1 MPQQNYLDELTPAFT
16 PLLAIKEASRCL
28 LCHDAPCSQ
37 ACPAQTDP
45 GKFIRSIY
53 FRNFKGAAETIREN
67 NALGAVCARVCP
79 TEKLCQSGC
88 TRAGVDT
95 PIDIGRLQRFVTDF
109 EQQTGMEIYQ
119 PGTKT
124 LGKVAIIGAGPAG
137 LQASVT
143 LTNQGYD
150 VTIYEK
156 EAQAGGWLRNGI
168 PQFRLPQSVLDA
180 EIARIE
186 KMGVTIKCNNEI
198 GKTLTLEQL
207 KAENRAVLVTVGL
220 SSGSGLPLFEHS
232 DIEIAVDFLHR
243 ARQAQ
248 GDISIPQSALII
260 GGGDVAMD
268 VASTLKVLG
277 CQAVTCVAR
286 EELDE
291 FPASEKEFASARELG
306 VSIIDGFT
314 PVAVEGNKVTFKH
327 VRLPGEL
334 TMAAKRGGADGI
346 AAINTVKSITNI
358 DLNQKI
364 GMPIVNGKSSISGY
378 SGKAVK
384 PIALRF
390 IQQMHTHPELRDF
403 PISGIGGIETWE
415 DAAEFL
421 LLGAATLQVTTGIM
435 QYGYRIVEDM
445 ASGLSHYLADQGFDS
460 LQDMVG
466 LANNNIVPAEDLDR
480 SYIVYPH
487 INLDKCVGCGRC
499 YISCY
504 DGGHQ
509 AMEWS
514 EKTRTPHCNTEK
526 CVGCLLCGHVCPVGC
541 IDLGEVKFKKGEKEH
556 PVTL

>member
-1 MPQQNYLDELTPAFT
+1 MALISARNIYLAFALITHSIKEDHMPQQNYLDELTPAFT

-88 TRAGVDT
+88 TRAGVDA

-156 EAQAGGWLRNGI
+156 EAHPGGWLRNGI

-220 SSGSGLPLFEHS
+220 SSDSGLPQSVLDAEIARIEKMGVTIKCNNEIGKTLTLEQLKAENRAVLVTVGLSSDSGLPLFEHS
-232 DIEIAVDFLHR
+232 DVEIAVDFLQR
-243 ARQAQ
+243 VRQAQ

-291 FPASEKEFASARELG
+291 FPASEKEFTSAQELG

-334 TMAAKRGGADGI
+334 TMAADKIILAVGQHARLDAF
-346 AAINTVKSITNI
+346 AELEPQRNTINTQNYQTRDPQVFAAG
-358 DLNQKI
+358 D
-364 GMPIVNGKSSISGY
+364 IVEGDKTVVY
-378 SGKAVK
+378 AVK
-384 PIALRF
+384 
-390 IQQMHTHPELRDF
+390 TGKE
-403 PISGIGGIETWE
+403 
-415 DAAEFL
+415 AAE
-421 LLGAATLQVTTGIM
+421 AIH
-435 QYGYRIVEDM
+435 
-445 ASGLSHYLADQGFDS
+445 HYLEGA
-460 LQDMVG
+460 
-466 LANNNIVPAEDLDR
+466 
-480 SYIVYPH
+480 
-487 INLDKCVGCGRC
+487 C
-499 YISCY
+499 SC
-504 DGGHQ
+504 
-509 AMEWS
+509 
-514 EKTRTPHCNTEK
+514 
-526 CVGCLLCGHVCPVGC
+526 
-541 IDLGEVKFKKGEKEH
+541 
-556 PVTL
+556 